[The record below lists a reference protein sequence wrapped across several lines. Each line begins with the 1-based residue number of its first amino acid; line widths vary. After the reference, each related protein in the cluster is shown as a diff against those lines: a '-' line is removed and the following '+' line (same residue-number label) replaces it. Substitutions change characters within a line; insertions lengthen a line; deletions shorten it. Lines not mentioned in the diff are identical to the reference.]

1 MTRVLS
7 GVALAAAALAAILF
21 LPVIGLRMLA
31 SLVAVLAAHEYL
43 QIAKTSVADREGPR
57 RIE

>member
-1 MTRVLS
+1 MTRLLS
-7 GVALAAAALAAILF
+7 GVVLAAAALAAILF

-43 QIAKTSVADREGPR
+43 QIVMSVPVEPPGSMRQ
-57 RIE
+57 